1 MIVLNTDD
9 ICVNWAKESFMFR
22 TIGINLGATPAMR
35 GMTYSYEAGWLTAE
49 CAEAKTDME
58 GICIAR

>member
-1 MIVLNTDD
+1 
-9 ICVNWAKESFMFR
+9 
-22 TIGINLGATPAMR
+22 MR